1 MASTVDVQGH
11 ASSWFR
17 RWVLAALITHGDL
30 QIWVVE
36 KKVYRHNSI
45 CCVWQKHQAVKF
57 NSQFQVVCNLVL
69 HFG

>member
-1 MASTVDVQGH
+1 MASTVDVRGH

-36 KKVYRHNSI
+36 KKSL
-45 CCVWQKHQAVKF
+45 QA
-57 NSQFQVVCNLVL
+57 
-69 HFG
+69 